1 MYKYILFIFG
11 LIFAQL
17 FVSNSY
23 AQTRAQ
29 CNFEWRVCKASG
41 PTNYASE
48 CWEPNGICNEKANLN
63 VTPEKTVC
71 YNEYK
76 SCIYNSCGSFGDSD
90 IVPCARRCLRKEQT
104 CQKTSAKPTP
114 TPRYIPPPQP
124 TYTPPTSNTNTV
136 QQSKSSAARSVT
148 DILGAISGQTNDS
161 SESND
166 FIQRATDCQQ
176 QGGTMLDGSCVDK
189 LQSSDASTEDN
200 IRKKL
205 GTDLET
211 MKAVS
216 DLGGRNARTCV
227 GARTDQEGWLYIKN
241 ICGKS
246 VNFGYCYDKWVP
258 KRTTATNPFKCD
270 STGKLA
276 WGGASSVRGSDDWRA
291 PLQADS
297 ISRKLIFGACMSEV
311 FYNNRKYSYLHSKR
325 TSAAFRGG
333 SGKYKCI
340 YIKSAG
346 QK

>member
-1 MYKYILFIFG
+1 MYRHLLFIFA
-11 LIFAQL
+11 LVLAQMFA
-17 FVSNSY
+17 SSSY
-23 AQTRAQ
+23 AQTKAE
-29 CNFEWRVCKASG
+29 CNFEWRECKANDPG
-41 PTNYASE
+41 NDPMYYADQCYS
-48 CWEPNGICNEKANLN
+48 PSATCNERADLN
-63 VTPEKTVC
+63 NTPEKTAC
-71 YNEYK
+71 YKEYN
-76 SCIYNSCGSFGDSD
+76 SCIYNKCGTYSD
-90 IVPCARRCLRKEQT
+90 KEIVSCARRCLRMEQA
-104 CQKTSAKPTP
+104 CQRAADKPTP
-114 TPRYIPPPQP
+114 PP
-124 TYTPPTSNTNTV
+124 TYTPPPQPKYTPPPSNTNTV
-136 QQSKSSAARSVT
+136 QQGGSSVA
-148 DILGAISGQTNDS
+148 DILGAISGNNNDL

-166 FIQRATDCQQ
+166 FMQRATECQQ
-176 QGGTMLDGSCVDK
+176 QGGTMLDGACVDK
-189 LQSSDASTEDN
+189 LQSSDASTEDD

-276 WGGASSVRGSDDWRA
+276 WGGASSVRGSEDWRA

-297 ISRKLIFGACMSEV
+297 VSRKLIFGACMSEV
-311 FYNNRKYSYLHSKR
+311 YYNDRKYSYLHSKR